1 MPKICT
7 GMLTFFKTKR
17 ASRRH
22 ASPTTTAPVTPVV
35 PAPERPSRSDRYLT
49 DGVELYRL
57 LGAVARGACEL
68 IGMENCRSLE
78 IVLVPIAE
86 FRDRWRT
93 VSWGPQD
100 SVVALA
106 V

>member
-1 MPKICT
+1 
-7 GMLTFFKTKR
+7 MLRYFKNKR
-17 ASRRH
+17 ASRRQAALSH
-22 ASPTTTAPVTPVV
+22 TVPVTPVV
-35 PAPERPSRSDRYLT
+35 PAPERPSRPDRYLT

-86 FRDRWRT
+86 FRDRWRM
-93 VSWGPQD
+93 VSWGPQEA
-100 SVVALA
+100 VAALA
-106 V
+106 F

>member
-1 MPKICT
+1 
-7 GMLTFFKTKR
+7 MLTYFTNKR
-17 ASRRH
+17 ASRRQ
-22 ASPTTTAPVTPVV
+22 AAPTNTTPVTPVV
-35 PAPERPSRSDRYLT
+35 PAPDRSSRPDRYLT

-57 LGAVARGACEL
+57 LGPVARGACEL

-93 VSWGPQD
+93 VTWGPQD
-100 SVVALA
+100 PVAALA